1 MMHFIKHFIEPTRLL
16 LAWQS
21 SNEAHRFRYI
31 VGELSCFDN
40 EVTLRYLTK
49 TKDFNLAQ
57 EKGFEGYP
65 AFPLTQ
71 EVYQQVLDTFM
82 RRLPPRTREDFPQY
96 LEGLR
101 LPSNTELNDF
111 TLLGYSGGKL
121 LSDGFSIIHPFDNVP
136 TTCELLAEVV
146 RFRHLP
152 EEQRIIKLGDTVS
165 FLIEDS
171 HPATHEPA
179 VRIIVNQKE
188 LGYINR
194 GLVPTF
200 LDWIKNNRIKNAWIE
215 KFNGTAG
222 RPAAYIYVEIS
233 GKTN

>member
-1 MMHFIKHFIEPTRLL
+1 MHFIKHFIEPTRLL

-31 VGELSCFDN
+31 VGELSRVDN
-40 EVTLRYLTK
+40 EVTLLYLTK
-49 TKDFNLAQ
+49 TEEFRLAQ

-71 EVYQQVLDTFM
+71 EIYHQVLDTFM
-82 RRLPPRTREDFPQY
+82 RRLPPRTRGDFAQY

-101 LPSNTELNDF
+101 LPSNAELSDF
-111 TLLGYSGGKL
+111 SLLGYSGAKL
-121 LSDGFSIIHPFDNVP
+121 LSDGFSIIHPFDNASTP
-136 TTCELLAEVV
+136 CELLIEVV

-152 EEQRIIKLGDTVS
+152 EDQRAIKIGDAAS
-165 FLIEDS
+165 FLKEDS
-171 HPATHEPA
+171 HPVTHEPA
-179 VRIIVNQKE
+179 VHIVVNEKKI
-188 LGYINR
+188 GYVNR

-200 LDWIKNNRIKNAWIE
+200 LDWMESNCSINAWVE

-233 GKTN
+233 P